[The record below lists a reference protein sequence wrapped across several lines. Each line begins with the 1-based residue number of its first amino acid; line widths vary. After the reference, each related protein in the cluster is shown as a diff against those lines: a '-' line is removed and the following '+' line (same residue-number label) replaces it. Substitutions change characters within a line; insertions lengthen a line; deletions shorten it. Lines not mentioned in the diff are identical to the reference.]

1 MEVAGD
7 ALLSAAKA
15 RPACGREAT
24 HTRQSAV
31 RERVWNEL
39 SKAWAVDSL
48 CAYDANMIRRDDD
61 SRDTLQRICS
71 EHSAVHFRGADWS
84 PERLPV
90 KTGAAAFEAFS
101 GTRRR

>member
-1 MEVAGD
+1 MTGD

-24 HTRQSAV
+24 HTRPSASS
-31 RERVWNEL
+31 ELWNEL

-48 CAYDANMIRRDDD
+48 CAYDANVLRRDDD

-71 EHSAVHFRGADWS
+71 EHSAVHFRRDVVA
-84 PERLPV
+84 
-90 KTGAAAFEAFS
+90 
-101 GTRRR
+101 